1 LLLLQRDLQQ
11 NFRLFSHRRANP
23 ALLKRSKGIR
33 VQPLDQRMT
42 KGDVDGLS
50 CLTADRVEGGFN
62 SGRCGESTTV
72 RLAVPVADFAQGRN
86 QASHAGVSFIDSRHG
101 PAQFPKRR
109 SSGLDRRGPDSVVA
123 STHGFPRSICGGD
136 IILLGDR
143 QALLGRGGRSR
154 NFTQPA
160 LRLLQLCRERWPDAF
175 GAGIKAIRD
184 FAKPA
189 DLGVKRAGLSSTR
202 SWPKLFQ
209 RGYRLLCFVKA
220 LAGAVK
226 AFDSLGER
234 YPCRRNWF

>member
-1 LLLLQRDLQQ
+1 MPRRKLRCSSRCSGCRLRAGQKSGFARGRLVHRQPTRPGPISEAQEQRPRPSRPRQ
-11 NFRLFSHRRANP
+11 RR
-23 ALLKRSKGIR
+23 R
-33 VQPLDQRMT
+33 VDAWL
-42 KGDVDGLS
+42 
-50 CLTADRVEGGFN
+50 
-62 SGRCGESTTV
+62 
-72 RLAVPVADFAQGRN
+72 
-86 QASHAGVSFIDSRHG
+86 
-101 PAQFPKRR
+101 
-109 SSGLDRRGPDSVVA
+109 
-123 STHGFPRSICGGD
+123 
-136 IILLGDR
+136 
-143 QALLGRGGRSR
+143 
-154 NFTQPA
+154 PA
-160 LRLLQLCRERWPDAF
+160 LRLRRRYNPARRSTSAPRPWRPQQKFHPTSAPPLQLCRERWPDAF